1 MSLQPLSVPGQA
13 IPSVYEADDGP
24 GRDLRAAFAILGA
37 FVGLIGA
44 WAFLAPLDSAATAN
58 GQISVSGHDQ
68 IVAHREG
75 GMLARLDVAEG
86 QRVRAGQVLA
96 ELSPEGVGA
105 DVTALSA
112 QVMSLQAQK
121 ARLTAELQGQDRI
134 AWPDAFSALTGA
146 DLAAAQAAMRVQQT
160 QFDADLGDLRAQS
173 AASAS
178 RAQGLTEQIVGG
190 RNQLQSNVRE
200 QTLLDQQLAGV
211 RTLAAKG
218 FASQNSVRALERS
231 DAELQGSH
239 DAIAANI
246 AQYRQQVAENALS
259 LQGAR
264 KQFAQAAAN
273 TLRETDDELA
283 TALPKLDA
291 ARAQLQRGTLRAQTD
306 GVVAG
311 LAVFSAGSVVAP
323 GEKLMEIVPSSPKLV
338 VEARLSPNDLRG
350 VRIGQAAEVR
360 LTALGSRGDPILHG
374 KLTELSADSLTDERS
389 GQRYYAASVTVPK
402 AEIAKLADGGD
413 DALRPGQPAQ
423 VMLPLKAR
431 SALDYLF
438 EPLSQSLW
446 SAFRQR

>member
-1 MSLQPLSVPGQA
+1 MSLQPLSFASEA
-13 IPSVYEADDGP
+13 IPSAYEADDGP
-24 GRDLRAAFAILGA
+24 GRDLRAAFVILGG
-37 FVGLIGA
+37 FVALITA
-44 WAFLAPLDSAATAN
+44 WAMLAPLDSAATAS
-58 GQISVSGHDQ
+58 GQITVSGHDQ

-75 GMLARLDVAEG
+75 GVLARLDVAEG
-86 QRVRAGQVLA
+86 EHVRAGQVLA

-112 QVMSLQAQK
+112 EVISLQAQK
-121 ARLTAELQGQDRI
+121 ARLTAELQGASRI
-134 AWPDAFSALTGA
+134 AWPDFRGLAGD
-146 DLAAAQAAMRVQQT
+146 DLASAQTAMRVQQT
-160 QFDADLGDLRAQS
+160 QFDADMGDLKAQS

-178 RAQGLTEQIVGG
+178 RAQGLADQIVGG
-190 RNQLQSNVRE
+190 QNQLDSNVRE
-200 QTLLDQQLAGV
+200 QTLLGQQLAGV

-218 FASQNSVRALERS
+218 YASQNTVRGLERS

-239 DAIAANI
+239 DAIVANI
-246 AQYRQQVAENALS
+246 AQYRQQIAETTLS

-264 KQFAQAAAN
+264 KQFAQAAA
-273 TLRETDDELA
+273 TALRQTDDELG
-283 TALPKLDA
+283 TALPKLEA
-291 ARAQLQRGTLRAQTD
+291 ARAQLQRGTLRAQSD

-350 VRIGQAAEVR
+350 VRAGQTAEVR
-360 LTALGSRGDPILHG
+360 LTAFGSRGDPILHG
-374 KLTELSADSLTDERS
+374 NLTELSADSLTDERS
-389 GQRYYAASVTVPK
+389 GQRYYAATVTVPK
-402 AEIAKLADGGD
+402 PELAKLDGGDD

-423 VMLPLKAR
+423 VMLPLKQR